1 MITSHWI
8 FACFFPKRE
17 VENLW
22 SWCCGAPLWRDQRDW
37 INLLV
42 WNAWKCPGLLLNGRV
57 GRTTGR
63 QMFKQCV
70 HSPLVR
76 RGPPCLAAFK
86 ADTVGWRLGASC
98 ATKLLC
104 RASVGQTGGRF
115 YTSKPRRQRE
125 EMERRGWCQLH
136 SIVLTTG
143 TTEDRV
149 WWLRNWTFNIL
160 TFCRLVSGCCPP
172 LTQVKCVWMAV
183 SVVHLT
189 TAQLT
194 QCDSA

>member
-1 MITSHWI
+1 M
-8 FACFFPKRE
+8 P
-17 VENLW
+17 ENV
-22 SWCCGAPLWRDQRDW
+22 
-37 INLLV
+37 LV
-42 WNAWKCPGLLLNGRV
+42 SFLNGRV

-98 ATKLLC
+98 ATKLLVAGPSG
-104 RASVGQTGGRF
+104 RRGRF

-125 EMERRGWCQLH
+125 EMERWGWCRLH

-160 TFCRLVSGCCPP
+160 MFCRLGSGCCPP
-172 LTQVKCVWMAV
+172 LTHVKCVWMAV
-183 SVVHLT
+183 SVV
-189 TAQLT
+189 QLT
-194 QCDSA
+194 QYDSALHRNSWKYFMNENFGCSPCCSNRRVFIEPSKHESPRNLVSCQNL